1 METKEALKFI
11 KMVLTYDQVGEVTL
25 SEQNAINYIHKID
38 YKTNSDDEKSNQVSV
53 YFSEELE
60 VSIDHTAESLFL
72 NIFGMTLSRLNELA
86 DVFEYQR
93 VS

>member
-11 KMVLTYDQVGEVTL
+11 KMVLTYDQVGEVIL
-25 SEQNAINYIHKID
+25 SEQDAINYVEKID
-38 YKTNSDDEKSNQVSV
+38 YKSISDDAKSEHISS

-60 VSIDHTAESLFL
+60 NSNDFTAESLFL
-72 NIFGMTLSRLNELA
+72 HIFGMTLFRLNELA
-86 DVFEYQR
+86 DMFDYQR